1 MYSQPFLYHQ
11 ALMSRSL
18 FLLCPLCS
26 RATHLSLRSRRFLTP
41 LTITLPTGNSPPIN
55 SEIMLT
61 RIRTYFAGAQFGF
74 GDALIWGTIRG
85 NVAAVGSMKKPG
97 RPHLARW
104 YNHVETLPVPRA
116 ALESF
121 TKAKSDM
128 ERGKKAKRT
137 ESVDVVLPNAVPGK
151 VVVRFG
157 RSPGKSVETSL
168 TW

>member
-1 MYSQPFLYHQ
+1 
-11 ALMSRSL
+11 
-18 FLLCPLCS
+18 
-26 RATHLSLRSRRFLTP
+26 
-41 LTITLPTGNSPPIN
+41 
-55 SEIMLT
+55 MLT
-61 RIRTYFAGAQFGF
+61 RSRTYFAGAQFGF

-85 NVAAVGSMKKPG
+85 NVAALGSMKKPG

-128 ERGKKAKRT
+128 ERGKKAKRV

-157 RSPGKSVETSL
+157 EFTSQCARIKL
-168 TW
+168 ST

>member
-1 MYSQPFLYHQ
+1 
-11 ALMSRSL
+11 
-18 FLLCPLCS
+18 
-26 RATHLSLRSRRFLTP
+26 
-41 LTITLPTGNSPPIN
+41 
-55 SEIMLT
+55 
-61 RIRTYFAGAQFGF
+61 
-74 GDALIWGTIRG
+74 
-85 NVAAVGSMKKPG
+85 MKKPG

-104 YNHVETLPVPRA
+104 YSHVETLPIPRA

-157 RSPGKSVETSL
+157 QSFVHDIRASL
-168 TW
+168 MISS